1 MALGVGSAD
10 SLYRDTGYA
19 YLETTNLSYVGIP
32 PDELEGGIVLT
43 SEPLIIP
50 IGSGTTM
57 YSSGAETA
65 YIHDISTRS
74 EQKVAGMETQV
85 RPLTADLTAKQDQI
99 ARLESQMQTL
109 RSSGNVGAYNA
120 QVSNHN
126 ALVAAYNAELATYRS
141 LVSSY
146 DTYAQVH
153 NYIVSH
159 AYDRKG
165 TYEWVKANMPS

>member
-19 YLETTNLSYVGIP
+19 YLETTNLSYVGVP
-32 PDELEGGIVLT
+32 PDELEGGTVLT

-57 YSSGAETA
+57 YSSGAETN
-65 YIHDISTRS
+65 YLHDISTSS
-74 EQKVAGMETQV
+74 EQKVLGMETQIK
-85 RPLTADLTAKQDQI
+85 PLNADLAAKQDQI

-109 RSSGNVGAYNA
+109 KSSGNVGAYNA

-126 ALVAAYNAELATYRS
+126 ALVAAYNSELATYNQQVAR
-141 LVSSY
+141 Y
-146 DTYAQVH
+146 DTLANVH
-153 NYIVSH
+153 NYIISH

-165 TYEWVKANMPS
+165 TYDWVRANMPA